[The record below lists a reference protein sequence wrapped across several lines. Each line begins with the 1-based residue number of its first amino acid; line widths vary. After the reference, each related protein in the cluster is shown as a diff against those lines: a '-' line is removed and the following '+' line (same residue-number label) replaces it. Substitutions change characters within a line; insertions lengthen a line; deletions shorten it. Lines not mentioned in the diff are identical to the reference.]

1 VLVPFLSTVSRSD
14 RVRRFVSRASATRR
28 VVDRFVAGNSAVDA
42 LDASMRLVRTGR
54 LVTIDFLGE
63 DTRDEGVATTIRDE
77 YLTLL
82 GKLAD
87 QGLASRVEVS
97 LKLSAL
103 GQQLPD
109 GARISLNNARLIC
122 EAAHGAGTTVTLDME
137 DHTTVD
143 ATLDTLSALRA
154 DFPWV
159 GAVLQSCLR
168 RTDGDCRDLAYAGS
182 RVRLVKGAYAEPPTV
197 AHESKSDVDAAFIRC
212 LEILM
217 AGTGYP
223 MIATHNPR
231 LIYETARLATLHGR
245 SHDTFEY
252 QMLYGARTTEQQRLA
267 EHARLRVYVPYGNDW
282 YGYFMRRLAERPANV
297 SFFLRA
303 LVSR

>member
-1 VLVPFLSTVSRSD
+1 M
-14 RVRRFVSRASATRR
+14 
-28 VVDRFVAGNSAVDA
+28 DA

-63 DTRDEGVATTIRDE
+63 DTRDEGAATAICGE

-87 QGLASRVEVS
+87 LGFASGVEVS

-109 GARISLNNARLIC
+109 GARISLNNARIIC
-122 EAAHGAGTTVTLDME
+122 EAAHRAGTTVTLDME

-143 ATLDTLSALRA
+143 ATLDTLSTLRG
-154 DFPWV
+154 DFPWA

-168 RTDGDCRDLAYAGS
+168 RTEGDCRDLAYAGS
-182 RVRLVKGAYAEPPTV
+182 RVRLVKGAYAEAPAV
-197 AHESKSDVDAAFIRC
+197 AYKSKSDVNAAFIRC

-231 LIYETARLATLHGR
+231 LIDETARLATLHGR
-245 SHDTFEY
+245 SGESFEY
-252 QMLYGARTTEQQRLA
+252 QMLYGARPAEQQRLA
-267 EHARLRVYVPYGNDW
+267 VSARLRIYVPYGNDW
-282 YGYFMRRLAERPANV
+282 YGYFVHRLAERPANA
-297 SFFLRA
+297 SFFFRA
-303 LVSR
+303 LASR